1 MSDGSDEELPDPD
14 PAVIENWQLVDN
26 VIRGL
31 VDANA
36 VQKGEPILHRVLL
49 HCVQVEKASFSQAE
63 LVEALRVKNMLLDR
77 DGEVHLI
84 DY

>member
-1 MSDGSDEELPDPD
+1 MTYPRQ
-14 PAVIENWQLVDN
+14 VVDN

-63 LVEALRVKNMLLDR
+63 LVEALRVLDAKSMLLDR
-77 DGEVHLI
+77 NGEVYLV

>member
-1 MSDGSDEELPDPD
+1 MTYPR
-14 PAVIENWQLVDN
+14 QLVDN

-63 LVEALRVKNMLLDR
+63 LVEALKVLDAKNMLLDR
-77 DGEVHLI
+77 DGEVYLI